1 MRQYNNIT
9 AKEGGLG
16 MHVKI
21 AYGRTGIDLNRVF
34 RSAEVLVSRVHE
46 QSGEKDEDGLVQAAM
61 ARPIGSPSLR
71 QLAIG
76 KRTATIL
83 ISDHTRPVPSQHIL
97 PFMLQELREGNPDIE
112 VTLLVA
118 TGFHRETTPEEL
130 ISKVGRDIYEQ
141 ERIVV
146 HDCEDEANCIPIG
159 VLPSGAKL
167 VMNRLAVETD
177 LLVAEGFIEP
187 HFFSGFSGGRK
198 SAMPGVCS
206 RTTVLGN
213 HCSRFIDDPHSRAG
227 ILEGNLIHRDTMAA
241 AYIAK
246 LQYIVNVILDG
257 EKRVTAAFA
266 GAFDKAHEEGCRHLS
281 QYCMVA
287 PKKRGDIV
295 VTSNGGAPLDQNV
308 YQAVKGLTT
317 AEAAAA
323 PGGILI
329 ICATCADGI
338 GGEGFY
344 QTLKTCEDPA
354 ALLRQI
360 RGVPMEETQPDQW
373 QYQILLRM
381 MEHHRI
387 IFVCEP
393 KIKPLIED
401 IKLEYAPTLEEA
413 LDRAF
418 AEKGEDAHLVII
430 PDGISVVVAP
440 ETAEP
445 EA

>member
-1 MRQYNNIT
+1 
-9 AKEGGLG
+9 

-21 AYGRTGIDLNRVF
+21 AYGRTGIELDRAVS
-34 RSAEVLVSRVHE
+34 SAEVLLSRAHE
-46 QSGEKDEDGLVQAAM
+46 LSGGGDEDGLVQAAM
-61 ARPIGSPSLR
+61 AHPIGSPTLR
-71 QLAIG
+71 ELAIG

-97 PFMLQELREGNPDIE
+97 PFMLKELREGNPDID

-130 ISKVGRDIYEQ
+130 VSKVGREIYEQ

-146 HDCEDEANCIPIG
+146 HDCQDDANCIPVG
-159 VLPSGAKL
+159 VLPSGAPL
-167 VMNRLAVETD
+167 VLNRLAAETD

-198 SAMPGVCS
+198 SVMPGVCS

-213 HCSRFIDDPHSRAG
+213 HCSRFIDDVHSRTG
-227 ILEGNLIHRDTMAA
+227 ILEGNLIHQDMMAA
-241 AYIAK
+241 GYIAK
-246 LQYIVNVILDG
+246 LQYIVNVILDE
-257 EKRVTAAFA
+257 EKRVAAAFA
-266 GAFDKAHEEGCRHLS
+266 GAFDEAHAAGCELLS
-281 QYCMVA
+281 RYCKVA

-308 YQAVKGLTT
+308 YQSVKGLTA

-323 PGGILI
+323 PDGILI
-329 ICATCADGI
+329 ICAACEDGV

-344 QTLKTCEDPA
+344 HALKTCEDGS

-360 RGVPMEETQPDQW
+360 RNVPMEETQPDQW
-373 QYQILLRM
+373 QYQILLRI

-387 IFVCEP
+387 IFVSDP
-393 KIKPLIED
+393 KIKTIIED

-413 LDRAF
+413 LERAF
-418 AEKGEDAHLVII
+418 AEKGEQAHLVVI
-430 PDGISVVVAP
+430 PDGISVIVTP
-440 ETAEP
+440 QE
-445 EA
+445 